1 MANLNIRIPD
11 NLAGRLGVLANQTG
25 RTKSYYVR
33 EALEDK
39 LQELEDYYLGMQ
51 IAEKVATGKMRT
63 YSQDEVEQACG
74 LED

>member
-11 NLAGRLGVLANQTG
+11 NLDGRLGVLANQTG